1 MGKVL
6 RSFKFKPEL
15 YGNFKKLANTAGYN
29 VTDALERFMSSCIE
43 ANALVFP
50 QKATENSEA
59 EARIL
64 VDWLEKGKHFYRTEN
79 GEEINIQ
86 GRLLWLLPKI
96 QDTTLKNKTEH
107 TLKKSVTTQ
116 E

>member
-1 MGKVL
+1 VFRGFRFDL
-6 RSFKFKPEL
+6 EL
-15 YGNFKKLANTAGYN
+15 YDAFCRLAEKEHLSVTA
-29 VTDALERFMSSCIE
+29 ALERFISGCVE
-43 ANALVFP
+43 AGALVFP
-50 QKATENSEA
+50 EKATANFEA

-96 QDTTLKNKTEH
+96 QDTTLKNKTEQ
-107 TLKKSVTTQ
+107 TLKESVTTQ
-116 E
+116 K